1 MNRSNVFLFIGLT
14 IGLFFLSACN
24 LNDKGADF
32 PDGIYAIMTT
42 NKGDI
47 TLRLEYERVP
57 MTVANFI
64 GLSEGTIVNNHKA
77 AGEPFFDGLTFHR
90 VIPNFMIQGGDPEAS
105 GMGGPGYSFKDEI
118 HPELKHNVAG
128 TLSMAN
134 AGPATNGSQFFI
146 THNATPWLDGKHS
159 VYGYVTE
166 GLETVYKIANGDV
179 IEHIEII
186 RKGSAA
192 EAFDAPAVFKEKS
205 GIGAN

>member
-1 MNRSNVFLFIGLT
+1 
-14 IGLFFLSACN
+14 
-24 LNDKGADF
+24 
-32 PDGIYAIMTT
+32 MTT
-42 NKGDI
+42 NKGEI
-47 TLRLEYERVP
+47 VLRLEYERVP

-64 GLSEGTIVNNHKA
+64 SLT
-77 AGEPFFDGLTFHR
+77 GEPFFDGLTFHR

-128 TLSMAN
+128 TFSMAN

-159 VYGYVTE
+159 VFGYVTE

-179 IEHIEII
+179 IEHVEIV
-186 RKGSAA
+186 RKGSSA
-192 EAFDAPAVFKEKS
+192 EAFDAPTVFKEMS
-205 GIGAN
+205 GVGANQ